1 MEAGEVF
8 LHSCTV
14 DMTSVCVVQL
24 AQVHIGEMQA
34 ANGKIPC
41 FCGCGTFNTNL

>member
-1 MEAGEVF
+1 MHDKCFVLLKKAF
-8 LHSCTV
+8 F
-14 DMTSVCVVQL
+14 

-41 FCGCGTFNTNL
+41 FCGCGPFNTNL